1 MARRSALW
9 GAAAVL
15 LIAAAPV
22 VAQST
27 QDLMR
32 KYPATE
38 RFQGKPAAVNLASHK
53 DARSFRT
60 RLREGALTGP
70 NFAGHMTVIL
80 WGCGTSCQTVA
91 LVDARNGRVYFGPTA
106 AAGAK
111 YRVDSR
117 LLVVNAPEDV
127 KEAYGNDPPDWA
139 GKPEYY
145 LWDKGKLTTI
155 KP

>member
-9 GAAAVL
+9 AAAAVFL
-15 LIAAAPV
+15 MATAPAA
-22 VAQST
+22 AQST
-27 QDLMR
+27 DALMR

-53 DARSFRT
+53 DARTFRT
-60 RLREGALTGP
+60 RLREGAATGP

-80 WGCGTSCQTVA
+80 WGCGTSCQMVA
-91 LVDARNGRVYFGPTA
+91 LVDARNGRVFFGPEA

-111 YRVDSR
+111 YRIDSR

-127 KEAYGNDPPDWA
+127 KEAYGEDPPDWA
-139 GKPEYY
+139 GTPGYY
-145 LWDKGKLTTI
+145 LWDKGKLAKI